1 MKPRARWETDGH
13 IHELHATDTMKT
25 KTEQSRFAIK
35 HHGKPMWV
43 VPETVCAEIEKE
55 NEYFIHETGRL
66 IDENAK
72 LHLTIRQQIEGK

>member
-1 MKPRARWETDGH
+1 
-13 IHELHATDTMKT
+13 MKT

-43 VPETVCAEIEKE
+43 VPESVCAEMEKQLAH
-55 NEYFIHETGRL
+55 FIQETGRM

-72 LHLTIRQQIEGK
+72 LRQQIEGK